1 MVEEASSRSI
11 RRKEK
16 VGSTLQF
23 QIPLDAQ
30 PPKRETQDPKYFE
43 FVVVQCRLREK
54 RITNVP
60 KHGHC
65 CARNGSLCSSVSQET
80 KRRET
85 KNADLNNREN
95 NSLNAAFVTSGT
107 QSELSKKWR
116 RL

>member
-16 VGSTLQF
+16 VGSSLQF

-30 PPKRETQDPKYFE
+30 LPKRETQDPKYFE
-43 FVVVQCRLREK
+43 FVVVQCRVREK